1 LTNAADAP
9 DFDILK
15 SVPYAMFTGPN
26 KFMTKSDTMSLVTN
40 PGMYLG
46 GIGLKEKFRMGVQS
60 FLPIFC

>member
-1 LTNAADAP
+1 LTIPDAP

-15 SVPYAMFTGPN
+15 SVPYAMSTGPD

-40 PGMYLG
+40 PDIYPE
-46 GIGLKEKFRMGVQS
+46 GIGIKEKFKMGVKS